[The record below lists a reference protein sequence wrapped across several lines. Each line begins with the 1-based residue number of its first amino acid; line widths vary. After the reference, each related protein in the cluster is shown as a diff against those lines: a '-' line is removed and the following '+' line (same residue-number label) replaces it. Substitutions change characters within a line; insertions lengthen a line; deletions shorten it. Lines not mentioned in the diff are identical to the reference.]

1 MFITMFLKCNYPKS
15 AWSLST
21 LHSFVAPVIIRAA
34 SVCIASSCFLISVE
48 ALSHT
53 ESLYS
58 KRGRVYEMY
67 IFSRACL
74 LSLNFKILKRF
85 NLPQAVVAILLMYS
99 FQLHVLEHV
108 RPRCLCDVVSS
119 IIVSFM

>member
-1 MFITMFLKCNYPKS
+1 MFITTFLKCNYPKS

-67 IFSRACL
+67 IFFES
-74 LSLNFKILKRF
+74 LSFKFK
-85 NLPQAVVAILLMYS
+85 
-99 FQLHVLEHV
+99 FQN
-108 RPRCLCDVVSS
+108 S
-119 IIVSFM
+119 